1 MATGARY
8 TSSEPPAIPGVR
20 RSIVAARGVRF
31 HVTEAGPEDGRPVI
45 ALHGWPQHH
54 WVYRDL
60 LADPPAGLRIIAPDL
75 PGYGWSGP
83 PPHRWAKEDVAADVL
98 ALMDALG
105 LDRALLVGHD
115 WGGFV
120 AYRMLLAAPQRF
132 DGYLVCNM
140 AHPWQTPR
148 TTLPH
153 LWRFL
158 AYQPFVA
165 GFGMVLQQR
174 TRYLERVVF
183 AVGPKAHRLDPA
195 VARVYAD
202 RFRDPVCARAA
213 TDTYRTFLL
222 REFPSAASHPER
234 RRATV
239 PIRALFGMSDFA
251 VHPSLASPTTA
262 NADDYTFEPV
272 EAGHFVIDERPDL
285 VRARLIALAEETK
298 AARSD
303 AR

>member
-1 MATGARY
+1 MANTRSTG
-8 TSSEPPAIPGVR
+8 SEPPGIAGVR
-20 RSIVAARGVRF
+20 RSFVEARGVRF
-31 HVTEAGPEDGRPVI
+31 HVTEAGPADGRPVI

-83 PPHRWAKEDVAADVL
+83 PPHRWAKDDIASDVL

-105 LDRALLVGHD
+105 LDRVLLVGHD

-120 AYRMLLAAPQRF
+120 AYRMVLAAPERF
-132 DGYLVCNM
+132 DGLLVCNM
-140 AHPWQTPR
+140 AHPWQTAR

-153 LWRFL
+153 LWRLL

-165 GFGMVLQQR
+165 TIGVPLQKR
-174 TRYLERVVF
+174 TPYLERFVLG
-183 AVGPKAHRLDPA
+183 VGPKAHRVGRA
-195 VARVYAD
+195 AAKIYAE

-222 REFPSAASHPER
+222 RELPSAARYPEQ

-239 PIRALFGMSDFA
+239 PIRVLFGMRDLA
-251 VHPSLASPTTA
+251 VHHSLASPRTA
-262 NADDYTFEPV
+262 NAADYTFEPV
-272 EAGHFVIDERPDL
+272 NAGHFLVDERPDL
-285 VRARLIALAEETK
+285 VRARLIALANETNHPPG
-298 AARSD
+298 
-303 AR
+303 